1 MVEITQ
7 REYLRQLEPIRLF
20 NITHKN
26 NENVRS
32 SYLAHII
39 FKTAISGIQFDY
51 KEKNQNRDYCGILIP
66 KM

>member
-7 REYLRQLEPIRLF
+7 TEYLSQLEPIRLF
-20 NITHKN
+20 NITYKN

-32 SYLAHII
+32 SYLAHI
-39 FKTAISGIQFDY
+39 FKSAISGIQFDY